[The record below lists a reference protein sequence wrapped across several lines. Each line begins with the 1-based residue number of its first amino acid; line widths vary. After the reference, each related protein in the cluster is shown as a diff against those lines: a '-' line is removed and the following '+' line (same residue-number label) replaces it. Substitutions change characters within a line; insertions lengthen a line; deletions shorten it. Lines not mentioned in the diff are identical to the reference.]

1 MGGGGRVIDM
11 GPVRRH
17 RRGVTGRDIQGAQR
31 VAALVHAFGF
41 KPQIKRRKGRR

>member
-1 MGGGGRVIDM
+1 MGGGQVMDM
-11 GPVRRH
+11 GPVRHR

-41 KPQIKRRKGRR
+41 KPKIKRRKGRR